1 MAKNSRGS
9 DEGRLTMEIRSGE
22 MKALAKRM
30 LLSGRDQP
38 EPVTES
44 QVETLKAYLQ
54 QIGEYEDGMDLE
66 EGACIVL
73 LYEIQ
78 KEKAQRIPSEGH
90 SPLSFSRAL

>member
-1 MAKNSRGS
+1 
-9 DEGRLTMEIRSGE
+9 MEIRTGE

-30 LLSGRDQP
+30 LSSGRDHP
-38 EPVTES
+38 GPVTES

-78 KEKAQRIPSEGH
+78 KEKAQKIHPKGH
-90 SPLSFSRAL
+90 SLLSFSRAL